1 MADFIFRVDSLHL
14 SDSQQEKIATAI
26 RGAVLTELAR
36 LDLHSEES
44 RHKTAAAAGGSSGG
58 SFLYSPITWRGGI
71 MMAIEGVQ
79 AAVGNVLTVTQ
90 RANEQNRAA

>member
-1 MADFIFRVDSLHL
+1 MADFIFRVDSVHL
-14 SDSQQEKIATAI
+14 SDTQQEKIASAI

-36 LDLHSEES
+36 LDLHGEES
-44 RHKTAAAAGGSSGG
+44 KHKGSAAGGASGGG